1 MLVEPP
7 ARGVRVGGVTV
18 PPGEARQV
26 AIVLSPRR
34 ARARRS
40 ASASASASKTQAAA
54 APEAAPPTPSIPAWV
69 VVGLKPG
76 PRVSVVGAL
85 RGFETTAA
93 LAAARLAAG
102 LDPAALMG
110 SVVIVP
116 VLRPAGRLSR
126 TGRPGRS
133 WHFPG
138 DAAGKRAARDTFA
151 LFSDV
156 VVGASALVVLDVPRR
171 GRRGAVVARGPLGD
185 PRVRRLARGSGAA
198 VMFATS
204 GKSQGLLA
212 AAAAASVPGI
222 QLSAAGDARTAESL
236 ARAARAVIAAA
247 GVLGRSGEAGL
258 ATALPADPSDEPMT
272 SSREVRVRAAIDGF
286 FETDV
291 APGETAQARSPL
303 GRVVPTLPGP
313 PAIAATRIDG
323 LVVEAARP
331 GPVRAGATLFVVVP
345 LPRGA
350 ARRDRGAADGN
361 APPGARSDGKTRV
374 GWVEYVALPSL
385 DIDRLKAKIDTGART
400 SALHVARMR
409 TVDTT
414 GGPQRRPI
422 LEITVPGGGRGRTPH
437 RVRAAVHGFVMVRD
451 TSGRTE
457 RRPVIETT
465 LRLGALKR
473 RIAVTL
479 TNRGDMLFPVLIG
492 RTALGPGIV
501 VDPSR
506 RYLLGKTSEARTAGP
521 PRQPRQPRGERGE

>member
-18 PPGEARQV
+18 APGEARAV
-26 AIVLSPRR
+26 SIPLSPGPKP
-34 ARARRS
+34 
-40 ASASASASKTQAAA
+40 SKN
-54 APEAAPPTPSIPAWV
+54 APPRPARSIPAWV

-85 RGFETTAA
+85 RGIETTAA
-93 LAAARLAAG
+93 LAASRLAAG

-116 VLRPAGRLSR
+116 VLRPAGRLR
-126 TGRPGRS
+126 RAGRPGRA
-133 WHFPG
+133 WRFPG
-138 DAAGKRAARDTFA
+138 DGAGKRPERDAFA
-151 LFSDV
+151 LFSDIV
-156 VVGASALVVLDVPRR
+156 VSASALVVLGVPRR
-171 GRRGAVVARGPLGD
+171 GRGGAVVAYGHLDD

-198 VMFATS
+198 AMFPVPPRS
-204 GKSQGLLA
+204 SSLLASA
-212 AAAAASVPGI
+212 AAARIPGV
-222 QLSAAGDARTAESL
+222 QLSAAGDARAADNL

-247 GVLGRSGEAGL
+247 GVLGRAGEG
-258 ATALPADPSDEPMT
+258 PADSNGEDPAQAARPL
-272 SSREVRVRAAIDGF
+272 RIRAAIDGF
-286 FETDV
+286 LETDV
-291 APGETAQARSPL
+291 APGDTVPARAQL

-313 PAIAATRIDG
+313 PAILATRVNG

-331 GPVRAGATLFVVVP
+331 GPVRAGATLFILVP
-345 LPRGA
+345 VPRVSERRANGARAGA
-350 ARRDRGAADGN
+350 AG
-361 APPGARSDGKTRV
+361 PGARSDGKMRV

-414 GGPQRRPI
+414 GGVHRRPI
-422 LEITVPGGGRGRTPH
+422 LEITVPSGGRGRLPH

-465 LRLGALKR
+465 LRLGTLKR

-506 RYLLGKTSEARTAGP
+506 RYLLGKVKDERKQAAGKP
-521 PRQPRQPRGERGE
+521 AAE